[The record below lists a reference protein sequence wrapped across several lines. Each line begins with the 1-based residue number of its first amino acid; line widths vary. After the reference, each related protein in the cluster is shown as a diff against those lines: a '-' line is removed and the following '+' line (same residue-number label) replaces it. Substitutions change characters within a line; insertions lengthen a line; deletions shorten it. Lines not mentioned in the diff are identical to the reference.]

1 VAINAA
7 RDAFHDRLGRVHD
20 EQGRALAREELVR
33 QVAEILSQE
42 GITQQEYTS
51 LTLTVSH
58 DPETRAAFEAMVAEL
73 TRDGTAGANRV
84 RR

>member
-1 VAINAA
+1 VTINAA

-20 EQGRALAREELVR
+20 EQERALAREDLVR
-33 QVAEILSQE
+33 QVSEILSDA
-42 GITQQEYTS
+42 GITLQEYTS
-51 LTLTVSH
+51 LTLRVSL

-73 TRDGTAGANRV
+73 MRDGTVGPNGV